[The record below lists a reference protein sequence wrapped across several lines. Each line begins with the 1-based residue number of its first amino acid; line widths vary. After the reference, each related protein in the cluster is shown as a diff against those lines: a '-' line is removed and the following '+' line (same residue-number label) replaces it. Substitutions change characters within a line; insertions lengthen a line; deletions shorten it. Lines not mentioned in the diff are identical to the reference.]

1 VAEARKGQTVAELLD
16 RYRPDVALIDPLMF
30 DPQGLEGI
38 AS

>member
-1 VAEARKGQTVAELLD
+1 VAEARKGQTVAELFD